1 MPTPLPAPPRV
12 RPAAGKARSACGGVP
27 FLHSPPWVRRWG
39 GPAARPKYWGG
50 ASACHPPYLG
60 RAAARQP
67 ARSLTIRMFGSGSS
81 SAYLGRAAARL
92 TIRMFAVGEQNV
104 QHVQSRSQQHVQ
116 SRLTVRPLVR
126 VRNFLVPLPTAC
138 CMGACCSGR
147 GLAPAMSRS
156 RVADLL
162 SSCM

>member
-1 MPTPLPAPPRV
+1 M
-12 RPAAGKARSACGGVP
+12 GCE
-27 FLHSPPWVRRWG
+27 PWVRRWG
-39 GPAARPKYWGG
+39 VPLPDPNIGGG

-67 ARSLTIRMFGSGSS
+67 ARSLASQFACSQSENKMCSMFRVAHSS
-81 SAYLGRAAARL
+81 MFRVASQFACSESLTAACSESPRSS
-92 TIRMFAVGEQNV
+92 
-104 QHVQSRSQQHVQ
+104 HVQSRSQQHVQ